1 LESTLHWIKKFNQ
14 TETGIVTN
22 AQNVA
27 EMLNAY
33 FVETLEEINK
43 ISTLQILIQLSQR

>member
-1 LESTLHWIKKFNQ
+1 LK

-22 AQNVA
+22 PQNVA

-33 FVETLEEINK
+33 FVEMVEEINK
-43 ISTLQILIQLSQR
+43 ITTLQIHI